1 MPKSF
6 RLYSEAGRATRVS
19 VSAFQTISTLA
30 VGAEPL
36 ILDTNVILDWLV
48 FDDLAARPLVKALA
62 AGQLIW
68 MATAPMLDEL
78 DAVLD
83 RNLPARWEGARQM
96 AKALPARSLATV
108 VNTPQA
114 SVQSPQC
121 SDRAD
126 QKFVDLALALRV
138 RWLLSHDRALLRLA
152 RALRLAGVRVAT
164 PAVWW
169 QSTQTPA
176 SHAAA

>member
-1 MPKSF
+1 
-6 RLYSEAGRATRVS
+6 
-19 VSAFQTISTLA
+19 VSAFQTISTFA

-48 FDDLAARPLVKALA
+48 FDDFAAQPLVKALA

-68 MATAPMLDEL
+68 IATAAMLDEL

-83 RNLPARWEGARQM
+83 RPLPARWEGARQM

-114 SVQSPQC
+114 SAQPPQC

-126 QKFVDLALALRV
+126 QKFVDLALASRV
-138 RWLLSHDRALLRLA
+138 RWLLTHDRALLRLA
-152 RALRLAGVRVAT
+152 RALRGAGITVAT
-164 PAVWW
+164 PATWSAAI
-169 QSTQTPA
+169 QNPA
-176 SHAAA
+176 FHTAT

>member
-1 MPKSF
+1 
-6 RLYSEAGRATRVS
+6 
-19 VSAFQTISTLA
+19 VSAFQTISTSA

-48 FDDLAARPLVKALA
+48 FDDVAAQPLVRALA
-62 AGQLIW
+62 EGQLIW
-68 MATAPMLDEL
+68 IATSPMLDEL

-83 RNLPARWEGARQM
+83 RALPARWEGARQK

-114 SVQSPQC
+114 SAQSPRC

-126 QKFVDLALALRV
+126 QKFVDLALAMRV

-152 RALRLAGVRVAT
+152 RALRVAGVRVAT

-169 QSTQTPA
+169 QSIQSPA
-176 SHAAA
+176 VHTSS